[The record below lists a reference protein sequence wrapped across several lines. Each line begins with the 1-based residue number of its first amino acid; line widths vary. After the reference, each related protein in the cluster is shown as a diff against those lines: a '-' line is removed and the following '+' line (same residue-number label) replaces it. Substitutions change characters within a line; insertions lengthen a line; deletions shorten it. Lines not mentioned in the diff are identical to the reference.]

1 MIPLTNREDRIAML
15 GRLYWDR
22 DVDAEKLL
30 DVLDRRVEHHA
41 GVDRSNLYA
50 RILRGFSWYR
60 ILRLIPHDQLPEA
73 LSDDILKRV
82 WPHELRERYI
92 HARKLLYG

>member
-1 MIPLTNREDRIAML
+1 MISLISREERIAML
-15 GRLYWDR
+15 RRLYWDR

-30 DVLDRRVEHHA
+30 DVLDRRIEQHV

-50 RILRGFSWYR
+50 RILRGYSWYR
-60 ILRLIPHDQLPEA
+60 ILGLIPHDQLPEA

-82 WPHELRERYI
+82 WPSELRERYQ
-92 HARKLLYG
+92 HARKLLHG